1 MKLEVDKL
9 KELAQILYGFG
20 EKYWDYFILLGS
32 EKIENFVWHIPHLFE
47 EGDVKEIKV
56 KDNYILITDDYDFR
70 YEIPLSFYDKS
81 AIEVEKLFI
90 GELVKEISQ
99 IIGETEIRLEN
110 LNIHK
115 TQLYRILDDKN
126 IEN

>member
-1 MKLEVDKL
+1 MNLEIDKL
-9 KELAQILYGFG
+9 NELAQILYGFG
-20 EKYWDYFILLGS
+20 EKYWNYFILLGS

-56 KDNYILITDDYDFR
+56 KNNYILIKG
-70 YEIPLSFYDKS
+70 FYDKS

-99 IIGETEIRLEN
+99 IMGEIEIRLEN
-110 LNIHK
+110 LGHNK
-115 TQLYRILDDKN
+115 MELLDMQSKL
-126 IEN
+126 

>member
-1 MKLEVDKL
+1 MNLEIDKL
-9 KELAQILYGFG
+9 NELAQILYGFG
-20 EKYWDYFILLGS
+20 EKYWNYFILLGS

-56 KDNYILITDDYDFR
+56 KNNYILIKGDYNDP
-70 YEIPLSFYDKS
+70 YIIPLSFYDKS

-99 IIGETEIRLEN
+99 IMGEIEIRLEN
-110 LNIHK
+110 LGHNK
-115 TQLYRILDDKN
+115 MELLDMQSKL
-126 IEN
+126 

>member
-32 EKIENFVWHIPHLFE
+32 EKIENFVWHIPYSFE

-56 KDNYILITDDYDFR
+56 KDNYILITCDYDFR